1 MIAYLAG
8 NIVGKDNKQLVLL
21 TSGGVGYAVGVTKMQ
36 LASYSVGQEVSF
48 YTYMK
53 VSDSALALYGF
64 ETVEARQFF
73 ELLLSVSGV
82 GPKSAM
88 NILALGSIE
97 DISAAIG
104 RGDVKYLTA
113 VQGMG
118 KKTAERMVVE
128 LKSRITSHVS
138 HSNTS
143 PQSALLVDVVEGL
156 VAMGYGKEEAKAV
169 VREMDAG
176 EKTVEEL
183 LREALRNLRHKA

>member
-1 MIAYLAG
+1 MIRFLT
-8 NIVGKDNKQLVLL
+8 GKVVAVDSALVVL
-21 TSGGVGYAVGVTKMQ
+21 TPGGVGYAVGMTKLSLSQ
-36 LASYSVGQEVSF
+36 YVIGQEVSLH
-48 YTYMK
+48 TYMK

-128 LKSRITSHVS
+128 LKSRITKHVTRNNES
-138 HSNTS
+138 
-143 PQSALLVDVVEGL
+143 QSSRLLVDVIEGL

-183 LREALRNLRHKA
+183 LREALRNLRRKA